1 MEILNRVA
9 RHNYFIV
16 EELECG
22 IELTGTEV
30 KSIREGKCQIRD
42 SYAVIKKGQL
52 YLLNMFVAPYK
63 EGNIFNHQ
71 ETRTRRLLAHKKEIL
86 KLNDKVKLQGYTL
99 IPLKVY
105 FNDRNRAKVLIGICK
120 GKNVVDKRETEKERS
135 IKREIDKAT
144 INR

>member
-1 MEILNRVA
+1 MKQLPEMERPYEKLEIYGEKLLSNA
-9 RHNYFIV
+9 
-16 EELECG
+16 ELLA
-22 IELTGTEV
+22 IIIKTGTKEE
-30 KSIREGKCQIRD
+30 S
-42 SYAVIKKGQL
+42 A
-52 YLLNMFVAPYK
+52 LNIAQK
-63 EGNIFNHQ
+63 
-71 ETRTRRLLAHKKEIL
+71 IL

-144 INR
+144 KNR

>member
-42 SYAVIKKGQL
+42 SYACLL
-52 YLLNMFVAPYK
+52 YTSDA
-63 EGNIFNHQ
+63 
-71 ETRTRRLLAHKKEIL
+71 A
-86 KLNDKVKLQGYTL
+86 D
-99 IPLKVY
+99 
-105 FNDRNRAKVLIGICK
+105 D
-120 GKNVVDKRETEKERS
+120 
-135 IKREIDKAT
+135 
-144 INR
+144 